1 MYTFILITLGLLA
14 ILGIVV
20 GVSNDA
26 VNFLNSAFGSKAASR
41 RVILSVASL
50 GILLGVMTSSGMMEV
65 ARNGVFYPSQ
75 FTFEQIMTLFL
86 GMMLGNIILLD
97 IFNSLGLPTS
107 TTVSLVFG
115 LLGSAMAV
123 ALTTIWG
130 SDEATLA
137 DLSAYIN
144 SGKAMAIIS
153 AILLSVAI
161 AFVTGQILMFVSRL
175 LFSFRYN
182 RTFRRVGAL
191 WCGVTLAG
199 IVYFTVFK
207 GLSGSGIIP
216 DAIESAVASH
226 TVMSLLAVWLGSS
239 LVLWLLQR
247 AGVDILKVTILSGTF
262 SLALAFA
269 GNDLVN
275 FIGVPLAG
283 YDSYRLAMAAGD
295 YTMTMESL
303 AQPVRAEFWLM
314 LAAGAVMVVTLFT
327 SRKAM
332 KVTQTELSLSNQNQS
347 ADERFGSTAVSRGL
361 VRCAEDQRVGCRHH
375 AAPHAG
381 VHRQP
386 LRAAVGAGALGR
398 HVR

>member
-1 MYTFILITLGLLA
+1 
-14 ILGIVV
+14 
-20 GVSNDA
+20 
-26 VNFLNSAFGSKAASR
+26 
-41 RVILSVASL
+41 
-50 GILLGVMTSSGMMEV
+50 MTSSGMMEV

-239 LVLWLLQR
+239 L
-247 AGVDILKVTILSGTF
+247 
-262 SLALAFA
+262 
-269 GNDLVN
+269 
-275 FIGVPLAG
+275 
-283 YDSYRLAMAAGD
+283 
-295 YTMTMESL
+295 
-303 AQPVRAEFWLM
+303 
-314 LAAGAVMVVTLFT
+314 
-327 SRKAM
+327 
-332 KVTQTELSLSNQNQS
+332 
-347 ADERFGSTAVSRGL
+347 
-361 VRCAEDQRVGCRHH
+361 RCGCRN
-375 AAPHAG
+375 APG
-381 VHRQP
+381 WIS
-386 LRAAVGAGALGR
+386 
-398 HVR
+398 